1 MPDPWSHQ
9 PAFVTAAV
17 TAAAV
22 AVSVAITQ
30 TTMLLLGWDA
40 GFLPALLAA
49 AIPAAMVPITVYPL
63 ASSNRRLRMVQG
75 ELERIA
81 LTDVLTDLPNRRAF
95 FESAERMLAAP
106 ATADRPIAALMI
118 DVDHFKAIND
128 THGHG
133 TGDEV
138 LRALA
143 TAIRE
148 AVAQAGPADWTVARL
163 GGEEFAVLT
172 AGLAAKDV
180 ARLGERICHTA
191 RRLCH
196 GLSAPPAFATTVS
209 VGVAVRSGDEDID
222 ELLRAADDAV
232 YLAKQSGRDR
242 WAFSRAGWRPPIAP
256 ALNQARA
263 S

>member
-1 MPDPWSHQ
+1 MPDHLIHQ
-9 PAFVTAAV
+9 PAVVTAAV

-22 AVSVAITQ
+22 AVSVAVTQ
-30 TTMLLLGWDA
+30 ATMWWVDYDA
-40 GFLPALLAA
+40 GLLPALLAA
-49 AIPAAMVPITVYPL
+49 AIPLVMVPATIYPL
-63 ASSNRRLRMVQG
+63 AKSNLRLRQVQG

-95 FESAERMLAAP
+95 FESAERMLTTP
-106 ATADRPIAALMI
+106 ATADHPVAGLMI

-143 TAIRE
+143 TAIRD
-148 AVAQAGPADWTVARL
+148 AVADAKPTDWTVARL

-172 AGLAAKDV
+172 AGLAPTDV
-180 ARLGERICHTA
+180 TRLGERICHAA
-191 RRLCH
+191 RQLCH
-196 GLSAPPAFATTVS
+196 DFSGPAFATTVS
-209 VGVAVRSGDEDID
+209 VGVAIRHGDEDID

-242 WAFSRAGWRPPIAP
+242 WAFSTTDGTRSRAT
-256 ALNQARA
+256 ALG
-263 S
+263 